1 MSAGR
6 KVAALIALTVDT
18 GTTGKIDAVGDIAL
32 VDVSEL
38 SQISLFANQE
48 VDNGTV
54 TLLVEESIDGT
65 NWALLATITEADFPA
80 GANTAKKVTLSD
92 ANGMALITRQLRVRC
107 TVFTGTGRYSANY
120 IGVERR

>member
-6 KVAALIALTVDT
+6 KVAAALAMTVDT

-38 SQISLFANQE
+38 EKIALFINQE

-54 TLLVEESIDGT
+54 TLLVEEAIDGT
-65 NWALLATITEADFPA
+65 NWALLATVTEADFPA

-92 ANGMALITRQLRVRC
+92 SNGMPLVTRQVRVRC
-107 TVFTGTGRYSANY
+107 TVYTGTGKYSANY